1 MPTVRVPNN
10 WAPRPYQSPVWDYLE
25 RGGKRAVIRWHRRAG
40 KDDVCL
46 HWTMVAAIQRPAN
59 YWHLLPEYAQARK
72 ALWEAINPHT
82 GKRRIDEAFPR
93 ELRKKTR
100 EDEMFIEFANG
111 STWRL
116 VGSDRY
122 DSLVGAPPAGLVFSE
137 YALANPS
144 AWDYLRPMLAENG
157 GWSVFNSTVR
167 GRNHFWKLGDFAKA
181 DPAWFF
187 QQVNADESGVFTPE
201 QLDAERRELV
211 AIHGEDDGEARFRQE
226 YFNDPDAA
234 LPGSYYGKLISSA
247 ERDGRVGRVPWEPRV
262 PVVTAWDLGVGDS
275 TAIWFCQQVG
285 AEVRLIDYYEASGV
299 GLDHYAKV
307 LAAKPY
313 VYAEDI
319 LPHDAE
325 VTELGSGSTR
335 TATLKSLGR
344 PKYRVLPRTSV
355 EDRIN
360 ATRMILPR
368 CWFDEAKC
376 AKGLNALRQYQ
387 REWDDKLKDFK
398 SRPLHDW
405 SSHAADAFGYLAQ
418 GLKPTERRKR
428 PEIAPDYY
436 EFSR

>member
-10 WAPRPYQSPVWDYLE
+10 WTPRAYQRPVWEYLE
-25 RGGKRAVIRWHRRAG
+25 AGGKRAVIRWHRRAG

-157 GWSVFNSTVR
+157 GWAVFNSTVR
-167 GRNHFWKLGDFAKA
+167 GRNHFWKLGDFAKS

-187 QQVNADESGVFTPE
+187 QQVNADQSGVFTAE

-211 AIHGEDDGEARFRQE
+211 ALYGEDEGEAKYRQE

-234 LPGSYYGKLISSA
+234 LPGSYYGKLIATA
-247 ERDGRVGRVPWEPRV
+247 ERENRIGRVPWEPRI
-262 PVVTAWDLGVGDS
+262 PVTTAWDLGVGDS

-299 GLDHYAKV
+299 GLEHYAKI
-307 LAAKPY
+307 LASKPY

-319 LPHDAE
+319 LPHDAD
-325 VTELGSGSTR
+325 VTELGSGTTR
-335 TATLKSLGR
+335 TATLRDMGR
-344 PKYRVLPRTSV
+344 PRLSVLPRTSV

-360 ATRMILPR
+360 AARVTLPR
-368 CWFDEAKC
+368 CWFDAEKC
-376 AKGLNALRQYQ
+376 ARGLDALRQYQ

-398 SRPLHDW
+398 ARPLHDW
-405 SSHAADAFGYLAQ
+405 SSHAADAFGYLCQ
-418 GLKPTERRKR
+418 GLRPTQRRKR
-428 PEIAPDYY
+428 AEMAADYN
-436 EFSR
+436 EFAR